1 MADKAD
7 KLSQIKMSVEK
18 MNKFHQINILKLL
31 SAKETLTINENNNG
45 VFINLTDLED
55 GILEELSDYISYVD
69 EQEFDLNEQEEKK
82 AEYKNV
88 FFSNDVVNNDDKTK
102 KVRIVGKEN
111 KDKCH
116 TNSSKNDPPAELA

>member
-1 MADKAD
+1 MPDKAE
-7 KLSQIKMSVEK
+7 KLLQIKTSVEK

-45 VFINLTDLED
+45 VFVNLTDID
-55 GILEELSDYISYVD
+55 DDILKELSDYISYVD

-88 FFSNDVVNNDDKTK
+88 FFSNDAVNNDDKTK
-102 KVRIVGKEN
+102 KVKIISKEN

-116 TNSSKNDPPAELA
+116 TNSSKNDP

>member
-1 MADKAD
+1 MPDKAE
-7 KLSQIKMSVEK
+7 KLLQIKTSVEK

-45 VFINLTDLED
+45 VFINLTDID
-55 GILEELSDYISYVD
+55 DDILKELSNYISYVD

-88 FFSNDVVNNDDKTK
+88 FFNNDAVNNDEKTK
-102 KVRIVGKEN
+102 KVKIISKEN

-116 TNSSKNDPPAELA
+116 TNSSKK

>member
-1 MADKAD
+1 MPDKAE
-7 KLSQIKMSVEK
+7 KLLQIKTSVEK

-45 VFINLTDLED
+45 VFVNLTDID
-55 GILEELSDYISYVD
+55 DAILKELSDYISYVD

-88 FFSNDVVNNDDKTK
+88 FFSNDAVNNDDKTK
-102 KVRIVGKEN
+102 KVKIISKEN

-116 TNSSKNDPPAELA
+116 TNSSKNDP